1 MSLRPVIVFGLLVVL
16 SATTPG
22 CSSQGFGIFK
32 KTGPFAKSEQ
42 WEPDIE
48 EPKADWRSDA
58 GKIGRGNRKSE
69 PQDPLDKVL
78 WSDQA
83 RDINRNMGFN

>member
-1 MSLRPVIVFGLLVVL
+1 MSLRPVFGLLVIL
-16 SATTPG
+16 SVGSVG
-22 CSSQGFGIFK
+22 CSSQGFGNLK
-32 KTGPFAKSEQ
+32 KMGPFAKSEQ
-42 WEPDIE
+42 WEPEVE
-48 EPKADWRSDA
+48 EAKSDWRSDA

-69 PQDPLDKVL
+69 AQDPLDKIL